1 MPSDHFTTFDEA
13 AASTDA
19 ACTCSVRAT
28 VGTGECT
35 PDITTLRE
43 AYGLAPIR
51 QPQPE
56 PALHCSFCR
65 LTSLQVDMLVA
76 SEQDPACICNGCI
89 GVAAALVARELPS
102 LHASK
107 QPQPEPA
114 PFTAPLDDGSLSF
127 VDGPEEAA
135 KIRGRHPEVDSLDVY
150 SRAQW
155 ELGYDS
161 AVAAAAPLRRELAAT
176 QATREAYRLALVEI
190 ASVDCLERL
199 TIARRALGT
208 EHAPPA
214 PIVHDFTGHR
224 HNLTRDI
231 EKLVDVHA
239 VNELEAMRTF
249 GQLLRDKR
257 TVAEALATMLLA
269 EVTP

>member
-1 MPSDHFTTFDEA
+1 MNSDHFTTFDGRA
-13 AASTDA
+13 SSTDA
-19 ACTCSVRAT
+19 ACTCSPLAT

-35 PDITTLRE
+35 PDITIDREEVLRRF
-43 AYGLAPIR
+43 AAAFDQIGGDTVAALVSAFDKVDAALATGHN
-51 QPQPE
+51 E
-56 PALHCSFCR
+56 YVVTVR
-65 LTSLQVDMLVA
+65 LDVDSA
-76 SEQDPACICNGCI
+76 E
-89 GVAAALVARELPS
+89 AAALAN
-102 LHASK
+102 
-107 QPQPEPA
+107 
-114 PFTAPLDDGSLSF
+114 
-127 VDGPEEAA
+127 AA
-135 KIRGRHPEVDSLDVY
+135 TN
-150 SRAQW
+150 
-155 ELGYDS
+155 
-161 AVAAAAPLRRELAAT
+161 LRSELAAT

-208 EHAPPA
+208 EHVPPA
-214 PIVHDFTGHR
+214 PAVHDFTGHR